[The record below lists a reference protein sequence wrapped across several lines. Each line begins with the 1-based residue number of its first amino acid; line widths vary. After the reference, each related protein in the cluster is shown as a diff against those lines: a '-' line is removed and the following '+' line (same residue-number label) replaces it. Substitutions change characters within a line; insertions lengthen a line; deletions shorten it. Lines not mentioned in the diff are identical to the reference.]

1 MKKFYLKKLIT
12 LIMHLIEN
20 PKTWNPKLWN
30 PKSWNTKSWNTR
42 SWNPK
47 PIPNYEI
54 PNHKIQNHEIPNH
67 TIQDHKIPNHEIPN
81 HEIPNYEIPNHEIQ
95 NHDGVSKN
103 DPTVFDNSSQVHNC
117 AFIFYFDLKFYL
129 KRNFKWPF
137 IVKVWHGTL
146 SLIKY
151 QLDSHVF
158 FLLKTDFFNL
168 VSLQKWL
175 AHFSL

>member
-1 MKKFYLKKLIT
+1 
-12 LIMHLIEN
+12 MHLIED

-54 PNHKIQNHEIPNH
+54 PNNKIQNHEIPNH

-117 AFIFYFDLKFYL
+117 AFIFYFDLKFDQNVISID
-129 KRNFKWPF
+129 R
-137 IVKVWHGTL
+137 VWHGNL
-146 SLIKY
+146 CLIKC

-158 FLLKTDFFNL
+158 FSSQNGFFQFGFFTKMTGAFLTLEKMEN
-168 VSLQKWL
+168 
-175 AHFSL
+175 